1 MTVSDSGRPAGHD
14 DVTAVLTELISG
26 ICGIDESELTA
37 DRRVAD
43 LGIDSLMAGEIIAQA
58 EMALQTDINF
68 QRISDDWSGLTVGR
82 LAAELAAE
90 IRAGP

>member
-1 MTVSDSGRPAGHD
+1 MAGPDNGRPAGQD
-14 DVTAVLTELISG
+14 DVIAVLTELISG

-58 EMALQTDINF
+58 EMALHTDIDF
-68 QRISDDWSGLTVGR
+68 QRVSDDWSGLTVGR

>member
-1 MTVSDSGRPAGHD
+1 MTVSDSGKPAGHD